1 MAAEWELEEFLT
13 ENLER
18 GRRLLADSEEHRGC
32 TDLQRFVS
40 YLDSTIQ
47 LHRIFLHGN
56 RERRAGLALRQKEQ
70 GLVVLLRCMLLG
82 LPQPVQLSILDA
94 QCYNAAVEAS
104 FEVKGSGSP
113 HSALLATLGLA
124 AAVCAFSKGDAAQL
138 RHVLATTTDIVAGWR
153 SHTQQEAAHLESHQR
168 AAGFGTDVTA
178 AEVEQLAV
186 LLLQCAASSLRDL
199 SRQVHPPRHQEASIY
214 CQAAVAASRRLLAL
228 CPSLAACQR
237 FCLGGLLLDS
247 PAEAVAAFRAAM
259 QAAGPTNALLCGATA
274 RLHLAPLLLHG
285 AEGPVV
291 RPAELQQLASDADRF
306 FKLCKPWLVKAAM
319 QFYSK
324 TLNEF
329 NRTLAELAAR
339 YPGAAL
345 VPAIGRLVA
354 GGPPPELLPKPK
366 ALPRCAQCNVACL
379 QSRRCS
385 ACKQAVYC
393 GRQCQL
399 EHWKRGGHKQRCA
412 ALAAAAAAAP
422 AGGGGGG
429 GGGRSA

>member
-1 MAAEWELEEFLT
+1 MPASPLRACLPTTCLPAHYVPACPLRACQPT
-13 ENLER
+13 TCLPAHYVPACPLRACLPN
-18 GRRLLADSEEHRGC
+18 H
-32 TDLQRFVS
+32 LQ
-40 YLDSTIQ
+40 
-47 LHRIFLHGN
+47 
-56 RERRAGLALRQKEQ
+56 
-70 GLVVLLRCMLLG
+70 
-82 LPQPVQLSILDA
+82 
-94 QCYNAAVEAS
+94 S

-259 QAAGPTNALLCGATA
+259 QAAGPTNGGLALLPCGS
-274 RLHLAPLLLHG
+274 H
-285 AEGPVV
+285 
-291 RPAELQQLASDADRF
+291 Q
-306 FKLCKPWLVKAAM
+306 
-319 QFYSK
+319 
-324 TLNEF
+324 
-329 NRTLAELAAR
+329 
-339 YPGAAL
+339 
-345 VPAIGRLVA
+345 
-354 GGPPPELLPKPK
+354 
-366 ALPRCAQCNVACL
+366 
-379 QSRRCS
+379 RRS
-385 ACKQAVYC
+385 
-393 GRQCQL
+393 
-399 EHWKRGGHKQRCA
+399 
-412 ALAAAAAAAP
+412 
-422 AGGGGGG
+422 
-429 GGGRSA
+429 